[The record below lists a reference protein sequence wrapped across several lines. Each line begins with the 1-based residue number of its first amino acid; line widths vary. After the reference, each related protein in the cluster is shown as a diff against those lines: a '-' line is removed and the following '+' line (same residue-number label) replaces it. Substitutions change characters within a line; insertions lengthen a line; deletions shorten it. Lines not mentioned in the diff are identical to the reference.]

1 MNAKQKKEIGKHK
14 ECLAAAVA
22 TLGKLAEPA
31 ETLKEIAGK
40 ISDVKAAIETI
51 RDEVGEKF
59 DNLSEAAQEG
69 DKGTELSEAKDN
81 LDTLVETLET
91 VENDLQDDSITNL
104 SLDEFSEKM
113 TEISGN
119 VEEASDKIDELV

>member
-22 TLGKLAEPA
+22 TLAKLAEPA

-40 ISDVKAAIETI
+40 ISDVKTAIETI

-104 SLDEFSEKM
+104 SLDEFAEKM